1 MRYAVLLAQVRNFS
15 QVAKQLGITQPS
27 LSKQILALEKDLDIK
42 LFDRETNPL
51 SLTPAGEFFI
61 KEAKELLYKE
71 DQLVKTL
78 SEFKTGKLGHLSIGI
93 SPFRSQYLIP
103 EIVRK
108 IKNKFPGTK
117 VVVHEEGSDII
128 RAGAAEGKYDFAVVN
143 LPVDESMLNV
153 IPLESDKLVLAIR
166 NDLLHTLPKYDD
178 AKQLDFSNCSDVPF
192 IVLGEGQEM
201 RQLFDTLCAD
211 ANITPNIAAEVVG
224 LSTALSMVEAGVGAA
239 LLPLQLIKGRRQLA
253 DICCMSLKNET
264 YIRQPVIVTR
274 KDQYISEQ
282 TKYAIELLKNNR
294 LIEE

>member
-71 DQLVKTL
+71 DQLIKTL

-103 EIVRK
+103 NI
-108 IKNKFPGTK
+108 IKKVKDKFPGTK

-143 LPVDESMLNV
+143 LPVDESVLTV
-153 IPLESDKLVLAIR
+153 TPLESDKLVLAIR
-166 NDLLHTLPKYDD
+166 SDLLHTLKKSDET
-178 AKQLDFSNCSDVPF
+178 KQLDLSDCSDIPF

-201 RQLFDTLCAD
+201 RQLFDSLCAE
-211 ANITPNIAAEVVG
+211 ANISPNIAAEVVG
-224 LSTALSMVEAGVGAA
+224 LSTALAMVEAGVGAA
-239 LLPLQLIKGRRQLA
+239 LLPLQLIKGRHQFA
-253 DICCMSLKNET
+253 DICCLTLKNET
-264 YIRQPVIVTR
+264 YIRQPVIVIR
-274 KDQYISEQ
+274 KDQYVSEQ
-282 TKYAIELLKNNR
+282 TKYAIDLLKNNR
-294 LIEE
+294 LLDE